1 MTADGDR
8 TMTTSID
15 IDPPRASDDAP
26 PSPGF
31 RPLRL
36 LAVVLAVLLLIGVGS
51 RWYADEVAL
60 PRYCGQDE
68 PALQR
73 LAAVVATGA
82 HLDPATR
89 REHMV
94 AAKLAYLLPRHA
106 DETIDAYLQRLRHH
120 LLARCRTAA
129 GSSAAHSIDGG

>member
-1 MTADGDR
+1 MATS
-8 TMTTSID
+8 TSID
-15 IDPPRASDDAP
+15 IDPPRTSGGEPLPA
-26 PSPGF
+26 GF

-36 LAVVLAVLLLIGVGS
+36 LAAVLAALVLVGVGS

-73 LAAVVATGA
+73 LAAVVAAGA
-82 HLDPATR
+82 KVDPAAR

-94 AAKLAYLLPRHA
+94 AAKLAYLLPRQA
-106 DETIDAYLQRLRHH
+106 DEAIDVYLQRLRDH
-120 LLARCRTAA
+120 LLATCRSPG
-129 GSSAAHSIDGG
+129 GSSAAHAIDGG